1 MDLAGCLEYLFR
13 MLTKN
18 KVITPRASGRTS
30 KGGYIDYSHFDKYT
44 KKQGGET
51 IERNIQWYRMWF
63 TFLKL
68 ALELEQKKMPING
81 KLLRVNRAAYEQWDL
96 NTMLTA
102 SFDGWWKQHRHLFV
116 LEQVKII
123 TGIEETDGY
132 VFLKIPTNRNER
144 ELFTEIKD
152 LLTGK
157 TTGDVASY
165 PFSNSG
171 IPYLSLH
178 IQYNCLV
185 MNMNGKTGDNIIDWL
200 NDKYEKPPYGD
211 PQSVSRTLVK
221 GRKRLEDVC
230 NLVFP

>member
-1 MDLAGCLEYLFR
+1 
-13 MLTKN
+13 
-18 KVITPRASGRTS
+18 
-30 KGGYIDYSHFDKYT
+30 
-44 KKQGGET
+44 
-51 IERNIQWYRMWF
+51 
-63 TFLKL
+63 
-68 ALELEQKKMPING
+68 
-81 KLLRVNRAAYEQWDL
+81 
-96 NTMLTA
+96 MLTA

-132 VFLKIPTNRNER
+132 VYLKIPTNRNER